1 MAEATDTWGILY
13 QNLIDAG
20 CEQETAEQ
28 CLSLMKARKSSELMR
43 LLSQHRDT
51 LLDTIHKNQKRI
63 DCLDFLV
70 YQMRKRSLLKF

>member
-1 MAEATDTWGILY
+1 MAEASDTWGILY

-28 CLSLMKARKSSELMR
+28 CVELEKAGKHTDLLQFLSR
-43 LLSQHRDT
+43 HRAD
-51 LLDTIHKNQKRI
+51 LLDTVHENQKRI

-70 YQMRKRSLLKF
+70 YQMNKAH